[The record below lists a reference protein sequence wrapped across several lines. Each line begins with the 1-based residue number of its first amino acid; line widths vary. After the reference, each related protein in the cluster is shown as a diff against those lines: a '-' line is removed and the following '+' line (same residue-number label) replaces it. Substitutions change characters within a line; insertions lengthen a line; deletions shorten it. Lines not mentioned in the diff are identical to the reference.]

1 MIIIEHMMFIFQY
14 VSPCFHG
21 HRPCRK
27 SPTSGA
33 VLGLVSH
40 DATALRAGG
49 EVKHPWFLYG
59 QCGNMGETWKN
70 YLKSHLLLVKY
81 GPNMVQIWSNS
92 PLFDM
97 FSNLSRLAAWQLR
110 VISIG
115 TLTPS
120 GFVPAKLRQR
130 HRSYCRNLLE
140 GWAEFRKAHCHG
152 NHSPRRNAILGYV
165 CGWFPWEN

>member
-1 MIIIEHMMFIFQY
+1 MQFWDSWATMPQ
-14 VSPCFHG
+14 PL
-21 HRPCRK
+21 
-27 SPTSGA
+27 
-33 VLGLVSH
+33 LGLVAKSNIH
-40 DATALRAGG
+40 GSLWTMW
-49 EVKHPWFLYG
+49 KHG
-59 QCGNMGETWKN
+59 GNMEKPFEI
-70 YLKSHLLLVKY
+70 SSLVGQIKK
-81 GPNMVQIWSNS
+81 MVQIWSNS

-97 FSNLSRLAAWQLR
+97 FSNLSRLATWQLR
-110 VISIG
+110 VISIEDSHCQG

-130 HRSYCRNLLE
+130 HRSYCRSLLE